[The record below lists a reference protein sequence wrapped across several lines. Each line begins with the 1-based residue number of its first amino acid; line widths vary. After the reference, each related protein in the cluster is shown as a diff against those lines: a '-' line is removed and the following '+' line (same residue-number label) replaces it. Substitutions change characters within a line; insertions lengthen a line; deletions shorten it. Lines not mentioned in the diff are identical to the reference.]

1 MKMLLKENIRAKN
14 ADPVT
19 IVKLRIQEIYS
30 APPGS
35 VSIAPEQV
43 LETISDLF
51 TNNDWHDIFIVSEE
65 KSIVQYAREARL
77 NKLKEFLVYTDFS
90 TDDICRQLH
99 YYSIEEMET
108 DLLEQTGL
116 NFSFYRSLKKQKETL
131 KRKSGFNNINQN

>member
-1 MKMLLKENIRAKN
+1 MNMLLKENIRAKHS
-14 ADPVT
+14 DPVT

-90 TDDICRQLH
+90 TDNICRQLH

-131 KRKSGFNNINQN
+131 KRKSGFNKINRN

>member
-131 KRKSGFNNINQN
+131 KRKSGFNKINRN

>member
-1 MKMLLKENIRAKN
+1 MNMLLKENIRAKHS
-14 ADPVT
+14 DPVT

-90 TDDICRQLH
+90 TDNICRQLH

-131 KRKSGFNNINQN
+131 KRKSGFNKINQN

>member
-1 MKMLLKENIRAKN
+1 MLLKENNRAKN
-14 ADPVT
+14 SDPVT

-30 APPGS
+30 TPPGS
-35 VSIAPEQV
+35 GSIVPEQV

-51 TNNDWHDIFIVSEE
+51 TNNDWHDIFIVNEE

-90 TDDICRQLH
+90 TGDICRQLH
-99 YYSIEEMET
+99 YSSVEEMET

-116 NFSFYRSLKKQKETL
+116 NFSFYRSLKEQKETL
-131 KRKSGFNNINQN
+131 KRKSGFNKINQN